1 MNTNSKCSHEE
12 AASGTAIVSEV
23 PVACRL
29 LLKANCVFLP
39 IKSRMLFVLCRTLQ
53 NTQT

>member
-12 AASGTAIVSEV
+12 AARGTAIVSEV